1 MRKTKK
7 ILSVALMG
15 WAAVQVS
22 PVVAFGFDFGDSF
35 GEGFDFNEGND
46 LDIGGSR
53 MSWESPDNAWDTGT
67 SSGKGFSWGG
77 GPRSGPN
84 WGFRDAP
91 PPAYWSTPPQYAAP
105 YYRAPEYMPQPYY
118 NQPPAPRIY
127 SRPPAPSAPA
137 STSVGSGEGDAQ

>member
-1 MRKTKK
+1 MNRLQGVLLG
-7 ILSVALMG
+7 ILAGASLAHAASV
-15 WAAVQVS
+15 S
-22 PVVAFGFDFGDSF
+22 AFGFDFGDSF

-53 MSWESPDNAWDTGT
+53 MGWESPDNVWDTGT

-91 PPAYWSTPPQYAAP
+91 PPAYWGMPPQYVAP
-105 YYRAPEYMPQPYY
+105 YYRMPGYMPQPYAV
-118 NQPPAPRIY
+118 QPPAPRVY
-127 SRPPAPSAPA
+127 QRPPAPPAPV
-137 STSVGSGEGDAQ
+137 SE